1 MGKSMRKRFFH
12 CVQKVS
18 SWFFIGMAYFSL
30 ISFTSFRIPC
40 MFYTLTGL
48 KCPGCGVT
56 RMFLAML
63 QGNFYLAWMENPFLF
78 ILVPVLSLYYIWKT
92 IWFIITGKCFFLRYE
107 TQSLFAIL
115 ISLILFGIVR
125 NSIVHN

>member
-1 MGKSMRKRFFH
+1 
-12 CVQKVS
+12 
-18 SWFFIGMAYFSL
+18 
-30 ISFTSFRIPC
+30 

-48 KCPGCGVT
+48 KYPGCGVT

-92 IWFIITGKCFFLRYE
+92 IWFIITGKCFFFRYE